1 MSFLDIIFRKE
12 RKMREFVTNY
22 IRPLFRRLI
31 DAARES
37 NQDSLV
43 KKLDLIKDEY
53 ELDETNLLV
62 IMSR

>member
-1 MSFLDIIFRKE
+1 
-12 RKMREFVTNY
+12 MRDFVTNY